1 MHAADIHR
9 WGDRAVESLAKRGI
23 ISPALVTDN
32 KALDFIEIAQQTHR
46 LPVFQDLL
54 QEELETIASRLIFR
68 SHPKRE
74 TLFYKGDIAD
84 RMYIIKQGRVSLI
97 NPSDK
102 HHTPSVL
109 RENDVFGGLAF
120 LTGARHTVSAI
131 TTEDTALWVLRQ
143 KDLEE
148 LLQKAPTFRDR
159 LKDFLKQTE
168 VSDYLE
174 ERLHYDP
181 DKASRWIASALDTLD
196 HGKPLPAAQDVSQT
210 IRAHG
215 GAVMAIW
222 LGILLDGYRSP
233 WSSDPACFIPK
244 SASP

>member
-120 LTGARHTVSAI
+120 LTGAVIPFPPSPQRTRRFGCCARKTWKSSCRRHPPSETVSRI
-131 TTEDTALWVLRQ
+131 SSNKPKCLTTWKKGSIRPGQGLPLDCQRAGYPRSRKTPSGRTRRIGNHSSARRG
-143 KDLEE
+143 
-148 LLQKAPTFRDR
+148 RDR
-159 LKDFLKQTE
+159 LVGDPLTE
-168 VSDYLE
+168 
-174 ERLHYDP
+174 
-181 DKASRWIASALDTLD
+181 
-196 HGKPLPAAQDVSQT
+196 
-210 IRAHG
+210 
-215 GAVMAIW
+215 
-222 LGILLDGYRSP
+222 YRSP
-233 WSSDPACFIPK
+233 WSSDPACFISK